1 MKRVN
6 CPVEMQEV
14 LYKINSSGIA
24 DVWIRKNQQ
33 QVQVPCEGSQED
45 QMAYEADEVYFQVNP
60 ELVSEEEIT
69 KDSAFWFE
77 QLQECEERILA
88 DWLSIAKFRARKRE
102 EISQACEK
110 TIHAGIDVELSG
122 GIEHFSLTDKD
133 QLNLFGKQ
141 VQLTAGIERIEYHQ
155 DGNPCK
161 FYSAEDMTIITKA
174 AMAYVSYHT
183 TYCNSVFSWLEG
195 CAKASEMAGITYG
208 AAVPEEFQSEVL
220 KEYLAA
226 LNA

>member
-14 LYKINSSGIA
+14 LYKINNAGVA
-24 DVWIRKNQQ
+24 DVWIRKNQE
-33 QVQVPCEGSQED
+33 QVPMFNEGSSEN
-45 QMAYEADEVYFQVNP
+45 QMVYEADEVYFRVTP
-60 ELVSEEEIT
+60 ELVPESEIAN
-69 KDSAFWFE
+69 DSDFWFE
-77 QLQECEERILA
+77 QLQGCDEVVLA
-88 DWLSIAKFRARKRE
+88 DHLSITKFRTHKRE

-122 GIEHFSLTDKD
+122 GVEHFSLKDKD

-141 VQLTAGIERIEYHQ
+141 VQITAGVERIEYHQ

-161 FYSAEDMTIITKA
+161 FYSAEDMIALTKA

-195 CAKASEMAGITYG
+195 CKKASEMTGITYG

-220 KEYLAA
+220 KEYLATQSA
-226 LNA
+226 